1 MVTFKT
7 RAVLIAIAL
16 APLTLVGSAAH
27 ALECHCSAY
36 ETWNGHQVCV
46 HQTCTGLPP
55 LPPPPPTPPA
65 KPVQNP

>member
-36 ETWNGHQVCV
+36 ETVNGHQVCV
-46 HQTCTGLPP
+46 HQTCRFSP